1 MLLSREESHKVRSP
15 HGAES
20 PGAESPGAESPGAE
34 LTGPAQE
41 EVRRLETELRAHAR
55 AAHDAA
61 LKLDEV
67 TLRLTEE
74 ARGAAATRKE
84 AEAREEVPPL
94 PSRTKWT
101 RRVLHPVLIG
111 HAASFLCVW
120 PLEPFPPHALV
131 WRGGRVTAAFPSKP
145 PPRVSNLLEISRSV
159 SMKQKS
165 F

>member
-34 LTGPAQE
+34 LTGPPQE

-84 AEAREEVPPL
+84 AEAREEVPP
-94 PSRTKWT
+94 PSPL
-101 RRVLHPVLIG
+101 VLSG
-111 HAASFLCVW
+111 HAASFT
-120 PLEPFPPHALV
+120 PY
-131 WRGGRVTAAFPSKP
+131 
-145 PPRVSNLLEISRSV
+145 
-159 SMKQKS
+159 
-165 F
+165 